1 MRLGLTSWIFIALFF
16 GILFGWYL
24 NVSLPAPPAQ
34 SPEELVKKIQRTTE
48 SWALNNEDSLAQS
61 VNTLLTNPNV
71 SEQEKLNSLY
81 EIIGKQGAN
90 ASLVD
95 QIKQDLKSPEPQN
108 ETLKKILEYL
118 SILTDIFLR
127 LIKMI
132 IAPLVLTTLVAG
144 VAKLGDLRAVGR
156 IGGKTMLWFF
166 SASFISLLLGAVL
179 VNLYQPGSSLNVP
192 LPNEALDAGV
202 DHGALTLKGF
212 ITHIFPSSL
221 FESLASNEIL
231 QIVVFALFFGTALA
245 ALGEKGK
252 SVINAMDIIGH
263 AMLKIT
269 SAIMYV
275 APFAF
280 FAAMTA
286 VIAKKGLGV
295 LSTYAL
301 FLGEFYSGLMLLWLL
316 LLFIAFLII
325 GKKIKALISR
335 IKTPLLLAFS
345 TASSESA
352 YPKLLEEL
360 ERFGCKNRIVSFVLP
375 LGYSFNLDGSMMYMT
390 FASLFIAQS
399 YGIDLSWG
407 DQLAM
412 LLTLMITSKG
422 VAGVPRASLVVI
434 AGTLSTFNIPE
445 AGLLLLLGVDHI
457 LDMGRSATNVVGNAV
472 ASVAVNK
479 WEEKNFS
486 D

>member
-1 MRLGLTSWIFIALFF
+1 
-16 GILFGWYL
+16 
-24 NVSLPAPPAQ
+24 
-34 SPEELVKKIQRTTE
+34 
-48 SWALNNEDSLAQS
+48 
-61 VNTLLTNPNV
+61 
-71 SEQEKLNSLY
+71 
-81 EIIGKQGAN
+81 
-90 ASLVD
+90 
-95 QIKQDLKSPEPQN
+95 
-108 ETLKKILEYL
+108 
-118 SILTDIFLR
+118 
-127 LIKMI
+127 MI

-144 VAKLGDLRAVGR
+144 VAKLGDLKAVGR

-166 SASFISLLLGAVL
+166 SASFVSLLLGALL
-179 VNLYQPGSSLNVP
+179 VNLYQPGASLNVP
-192 LPNEALDAGV
+192 LPNEALDTGV

-252 SVINAMDIIGH
+252 SVIHAMDIIGH

-275 APFAF
+275 APFAV

-286 VIAKKGLGV
+286 VIAKKGVGV

-301 FLGEFYSGLMLLWLL
+301 FIGEFYSGLLLLWLL

-325 GKKIKALISR
+325 GKNVKGLVSR

-457 LDMGRSATNVVGNAV
+457 LDMGRSATNWKRGCFC
-472 ASVAVNK
+472 SG
-479 WEEKNFS
+479 E
-486 D
+486 